1 MEQLGVWGS
10 QATDSLFIY
19 VLYRHIPL
27 LLCYWYYIRNEQLIL
42 IFSSINWDI
51 LNNSCVPAWNVGW
64 LFEEAEGAGDTC
76 VRDVGSGGSRL
87 FYITFIVIVDSWNIN
102 KISVSNEN
110 EVMMQH
116 LVLTCTWGRRSPAS
130 DCEISNISGGK
141 ATEVDSF
148 TLTLDICSA
157 DGGQR
162 SIAEVQV
169 WNFLLPY

>member
-1 MEQLGVWGS
+1 
-10 QATDSLFIY
+10 
-19 VLYRHIPL
+19 
-27 LLCYWYYIRNEQLIL
+27 
-42 IFSSINWDI
+42 
-51 LNNSCVPAWNVGW
+51 
-64 LFEEAEGAGDTC
+64 
-76 VRDVGSGGSRL
+76 
-87 FYITFIVIVDSWNIN
+87 VDSWNIN

-169 WNFLLPY
+169 